1 MQFLQYG
8 LPCPA
13 HCKLFSLMASV
24 AAPLP
29 VPSAVATGAVDVH
42 DASKRYGLRWALV
55 RVSFHLAGG
64 ESAMLAGRNGSGKS
78 TLLRVLA
85 TALRPDLGTARVAGL
100 DVVNDRDAVRRRVAL
115 LDHRSHVY
123 DVLSALEN
131 LEVMARFL
139 GDAALDR
146 SRLMAVLEEV
156 GLAERAGDPVSTF
169 SAGMRKRLALARVL
183 LKAPEVALLDEP
195 YGELDPPG
203 FRLVDGVLDRL
214 RRRGATVLMATHLVE
229 RGREHC
235 DRALVLAA
243 GGVEWDGA
251 ARHLEADAGL
261 TA

>member
-1 MQFLQYG
+1 M
-8 LPCPA
+8 
-13 HCKLFSLMASV
+13 
-24 AAPLP
+24 
-29 VPSAVATGAVDVH
+29 VH
-42 DASKRYGLRWALV
+42 AEALSKRYGARWALV
-55 RVSFHLAGG
+55 RVGFRIAAG
-64 ESAMLAGRNGSGKS
+64 EVAMLAGRNGSGKS

-85 TALRPDLGTARVAGL
+85 TALRPDTGTARVAGL
-100 DVVNDRDAVRRRVAL
+100 DVVGHRDEVRRRVAL

-131 LEVMARFL
+131 LEVMARFI
-139 GDAALDR
+139 GDPKLDGE
-146 SRLMAVLEEV
+146 RLMAVLEEV
-156 GLAERAGDPVSTF
+156 GLAQRAHDPVSEF

-235 DRALVLAA
+235 DRALVLAG
-243 GGVEWDGA
+243 GGVAWDGP
-251 ARHLEADAGL
+251 ARQLPADA
-261 TA
+261 AIAE

>member
-1 MQFLQYG
+1 MPG
-8 LPCPA
+8 
-13 HCKLFSLMASV
+13 HCKLFSPMATA
-24 AAPLP
+24 AAPLTDA
-29 VPSAVATGAVDVH
+29 SAVSVAGLEVQEV
-42 DASKRYGLRWALV
+42 SKRYGARWALV
-55 RVSFHLAGG
+55 RVSFRLAAG
-64 ESAMLAGRNGSGKS
+64 EIAMLAGRNGSGKS

-100 DVVNDRDAVRRRVAL
+100 DVVADRDLVRRRVAL

-146 SRLMAVLEEV
+146 GRLMAVLEQV
-156 GLAERAGDPVSTF
+156 GLADRAGDPVAAF

-183 LKAPEVALLDEP
+183 LKTPGVALLDEP

-203 FRLVDGVLDRL
+203 FRLVDDVLDGL

-235 DRALVLAA
+235 DRALVLA
-243 GGVEWDGA
+243 GGGMQWDGA
-251 ARHLEADAGL
+251 ARHLATDAGL
-261 TA
+261 AG

>member
-1 MQFLQYG
+1 MVS
-8 LPCPA
+8 A
-13 HCKLFSLMASV
+13 
-24 AAPLP
+24 AAPLT
-29 VPSAVATGAVDVH
+29 VAPSVSVAGLDLHEV
-42 DASKRYGLRWALV
+42 SKRYGARWALV
-55 RVSFHLAGG
+55 RVTFRLARG
-64 ESAMLAGRNGSGKS
+64 EVAMLAGRNGSGKS

-85 TALRPDLGTARVAGL
+85 TALRPDLGTARVVGL
-100 DVVNDRDAVRRRVAL
+100 DVVADRDEVRRRVGL

-123 DVLSALEN
+123 DVLSAFEN

-139 GDAALDR
+139 GEPALDR
-146 SRLMAVLEEV
+146 ERLMAVLDEV
-156 GLAERAGDPVSTF
+156 GLADRAGDPVAAF
-169 SAGMRKRLALARVL
+169 SAGMRKRLSLARVL
-183 LKAPEVALLDEP
+183 LKTPEVALLDEP

-251 ARHLEADAGL
+251 ARHLAADAGL
-261 TA
+261 AG

>member
-1 MQFLQYG
+1 
-8 LPCPA
+8 
-13 HCKLFSLMASV
+13 MATAAAPLSV
-24 AAPLP
+24 AA
-29 VPSAVATGAVDVH
+29 AATVAGLESH
-42 DASKRYGLRWALV
+42 ELSKRYGARWALV
-55 RVSFHLAGG
+55 RISFRIARG
-64 ESAMLAGRNGSGKS
+64 ETAMLAGRNGSGKS

-100 DVVNDRDAVRRRVAL
+100 DTVADRDEVRRRVAL

-123 DVLSALEN
+123 DALSALEN

-139 GDAALDR
+139 GDGALDR
-146 SRLMAVLEEV
+146 ERLMAVLDEV
-156 GLAERAGDPVSTF
+156 GLADRAGDPVAAF

-235 DRALVLAA
+235 DRALVLA
-243 GGVEWDGA
+243 GGGLEWDGA
-251 ARHLEADAGL
+251 ARHLAVDAGL
-261 TA
+261 SG

>member
-1 MQFLQYG
+1 
-8 LPCPA
+8 
-13 HCKLFSLMASV
+13 MATAAAPPSV
-24 AAPLP
+24 AP
-29 VPSAVATGAVDVH
+29 AVSVAGLDVREV
-42 DASKRYGLRWALV
+42 SKRYGARWALV
-55 RVSFHLAGG
+55 RVSFRLAGG
-64 ESAMLAGRNGSGKS
+64 ETAMLAGRNGSGKS

-100 DVVNDRDAVRRRVAL
+100 DTVADRDLVRRRVAL

-123 DVLSALEN
+123 DALSALEN

-146 SRLMAVLEEV
+146 GRLLAVLEEV
-156 GLAERAGDPVSTF
+156 GLADRAGDPVAAF

-183 LKAPEVALLDEP
+183 LKTPEVALLDEP

-203 FRLVDGVLDRL
+203 FRLVDAVLDGL
-214 RRRGATVLMATHLVE
+214 RRRGSTVFMATHLVE

-235 DRALVLAA
+235 DRALVLAG

-251 ARHLEADAGL
+251 ARHLATDAGL
-261 TA
+261 AG

>member
-1 MQFLQYG
+1 
-8 LPCPA
+8 
-13 HCKLFSLMASV
+13 MATAAVPLTV
-24 AAPLP
+24 A
-29 VPSAVATGAVDVH
+29 SAVATGGLDVH
-42 DASKRYGLRWALV
+42 AVCKRYGARWALV
-55 RVSFHLAGG
+55 RVSFQLPAG

-85 TALRPDLGTARVAGL
+85 TALRPDLGSARVAGL
-100 DVVNDRDAVRRRVAL
+100 DVVAERDEVRRRVAL

-131 LEVMARFL
+131 LEIQARFL
-139 GDAALDR
+139 GDPALDR
-146 SRLMAVLEEV
+146 GRLLAVLEEV
-156 GLAERAGDPVSTF
+156 GLAERAADPVAAF

-235 DRALVLAA
+235 DRALVLSD
-243 GGVEWDGA
+243 GGVSWDGA
-251 ARHLEADAGL
+251 ARNLEPDAGL
-261 TA
+261 AG